1 MIVKL
6 YWLMWLLGLLA
17 AGLFYFTGNFTP
29 TVAIIFGFLSFGA
42 IFMGIIG
49 VLPISI
55 HHHDPHVK
63 H

>member
-6 YWLMWLLGLLA
+6 YWLMWLLGIVA
-17 AGLFYFTGNFTP
+17 VGLFYFTGNFTP
-29 TVAIIFGFLSFGA
+29 TVAIVFGFLSFGA

-55 HHHDPHVK
+55 SHPPVK

>member
-1 MIVKL
+1 MITKL
-6 YWLMWLLGLLA
+6 YWLMWLLGIFA
-17 AGLFYFTGNFTP
+17 AGLFYITGNFTP
-29 TVAIIFGFLSFGA
+29 TVAIVFGFLSSGA

-55 HHHDPHVK
+55 SHTPVK